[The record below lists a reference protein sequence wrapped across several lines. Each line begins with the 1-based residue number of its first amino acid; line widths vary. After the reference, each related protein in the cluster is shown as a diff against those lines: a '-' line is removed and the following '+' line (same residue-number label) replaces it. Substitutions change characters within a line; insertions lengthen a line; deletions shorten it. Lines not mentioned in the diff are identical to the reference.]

1 MARRQHRPP
10 ATMERDLA
18 PHHRAC
24 WACGHPLWML
34 SHTSRTVTTVEG
46 VCHLTLTVRRCV
58 QPTCPLYHRPY
69 RPEEETA
76 VALLHGEFGLDVI
89 ALIGTLRYAEHR
101 SVPEI
106 HRALQARGTRSPHAP

>member
-1 MARRQHRPP
+1 MARRHPRPP
-10 ATMERDLA
+10 ATMQRHLA
-18 PHHRAC
+18 PHRRAC

-34 SHTSRTVTTVEG
+34 YQTARAVTTVEG
-46 VCHLTLTVRRCV
+46 VCRLTLMVRRCV

-76 VALLHGEFGLDVI
+76 VALPHGEFGLDVI
-89 ALIGTLRYAEHR
+89 ALIGALRYGEHR

-106 HRALQARGTRSPHAP
+106 HRTLQRLL